1 MKYVAMRRDE
11 LGDVVR
17 CDDKVYEFPDYD
29 SDDIAMDSACIA
41 WRSTIEEQ
49 LNNEWREQYGP
60 ESYIF
65 LEVLYSDYYGRM
77 SLSQLE
83 AIAEMDM
90 FI

>member
-17 CDDKVYEFPDYD
+17 CNDNVYEFPDYD
-29 SDDIAMDSACIA
+29 SDDMAMESAFMA
-41 WRSTIEEQ
+41 WKSTIEEQ

-65 LEVLYSDYYGRM
+65 LEVLYSDYYGHM

-83 AIAEMDM
+83 AIAEMW
-90 FI
+90 

>member
-17 CDDKVYEFPDYD
+17 CNNEIYEFPDYD
-29 SDDIAMDSACIA
+29 SDDIAMEVACMA

-65 LEVLYSDYYGRM
+65 LEVLYSDYYGHM

-83 AIAEMDM
+83 AIAEEDM
-90 FI
+90 YI

>member
-17 CDDKVYEFPDYD
+17 CNDKVYEFPDYD
-29 SDDIAMDSACIA
+29 NDDIAMESAFIA
-41 WRSTIEEQ
+41 WKSTIEEQ

-65 LEVLYSDYYGRM
+65 LEVLYSDYYGHM
-77 SLSQLE
+77 SLHQLE

-90 FI
+90 YL